1 MKNKLIGA
9 AIIISV
15 AIITILVVFLLDK
28 NNEIVTPKKLNK
40 DFTYIGTDYD
50 EHSEITIFKTYEDL
64 AKKFPSNKINQ
75 NSFDEYNYLLIS
87 IKYDSCG
94 EINIKPVDYTIK
106 NGVVNIVVQYEN
118 TCGGPCPLSYYN
130 YVLKIKKDTTIT
142 NIDYEYQNVSKK
154 KCHDDPYVTK
164 KPIIYLYPTEETN
177 VVVKLSNPEKLTT
190 TYPKYKDSWNV
201 TARPDGTLID
211 NTTNRTLYG
220 LYWEGID
227 NGAKQTNEGFIVK
240 GTDTIKF
247 LEEKL
252 SILGLN
258 EKEAEEFIIYW
269 LPILEKNNYNYIR
282 FSTKEEIENYMKL
295 DVTPQPDTTI
305 RIIMNYKP
313 LDKKINVKEQ
323 ELIKQERNG
332 FTLVEW
338 GGSRIKD

>member
-1 MKNKLIGA
+1 MKKKLIGA
-9 AIIISV
+9 AIIFSV
-15 AIITILVVFLLDK
+15 AIITILAVFLLDK
-28 NNEIVTPKKLNK
+28 NNGTITPKRLNK

-50 EHSEITIFKTYEDL
+50 EHSEIKIFKTYEEL
-64 AKKFPSNKINQ
+64 AKKFPSNKINE
-75 NSFDEYNYLLIS
+75 NSFDDYDYLLIS

-94 EINIKPVDYTIK
+94 EINIKPVGYTIK
-106 NGVVNIVVQYEN
+106 NGVVNVVVQYED

-130 YVLKIKKDTTIT
+130 YVLKIKKNTTIT
-142 NIDYEYQNVSKK
+142 DIDYEYQNVSKK
-154 KCHDDPYVTK
+154 KCKEDPYVTK

-190 TYPKYKDSWNV
+190 TYPKYTNSWNV
-201 TARPDGTLID
+201 TAKPDGTLID
-211 NTTNRTLYG
+211 NSTNRELYG

-227 NGAKQTNEGFIVK
+227 NGAKQTNEGFVIK
-240 GTDTIKF
+240 GTDTIEF

-258 EKEAEEFIIYW
+258 AKESEEFIIYW

-295 DVTPQPDTTI
+295 DVTPKPDTTI

-323 ELIKQERNG
+323 ILTPQQRKG

-338 GGSRIKD
+338 GGSQIKD

>member
-1 MKNKLIGA
+1 M
-9 AIIISV
+9 
-15 AIITILVVFLLDK
+15 
-28 NNEIVTPKKLNK
+28 
-40 DFTYIGTDYD
+40 
-50 EHSEITIFKTYEDL
+50 
-64 AKKFPSNKINQ
+64 
-75 NSFDEYNYLLIS
+75 
-87 IKYDSCG
+87 
-94 EINIKPVDYTIK
+94 
-106 NGVVNIVVQYEN
+106 
-118 TCGGPCPLSYYN
+118 
-130 YVLKIKKDTTIT
+130 
-142 NIDYEYQNVSKK
+142 
-154 KCHDDPYVTK
+154 
-164 KPIIYLYPTEETN
+164 
-177 VVVKLSNPEKLTT
+177 
-190 TYPKYKDSWNV
+190 
-201 TARPDGTLID
+201 ID

-240 GTDTIKF
+240 GNYTIKF

-338 GGSRIKD
+338 GGSQIKD